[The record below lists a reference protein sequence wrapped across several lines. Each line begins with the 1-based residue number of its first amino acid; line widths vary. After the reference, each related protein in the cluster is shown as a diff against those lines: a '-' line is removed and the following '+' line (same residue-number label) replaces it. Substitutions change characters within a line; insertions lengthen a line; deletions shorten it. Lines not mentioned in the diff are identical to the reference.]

1 MLTLNWPLDHLG
13 YRLLVQTNNL
23 NNGVSVNTND
33 WATVAGSTATNTA
46 AITILKTNLNEY
58 YRLVYP

>member
-1 MLTLNWPLDHLG
+1 MMTLNWPANHLG

-23 NNGVSVNTND
+23 NLGLSTNPND
-33 WATVAGSTATNTA
+33 WATVAGSTATNTMS
-46 AITILKTNLNEY
+46 ISIVTTNLDEY

>member
-1 MLTLNWPLDHLG
+1 MSWPIDHLG

-23 NNGVSVNTND
+23 DLGVSSHLSDWGTVLGTTTTNR
-33 WATVAGSTATNTA
+33 ATLSLITTNR
-46 AITILKTNLNEY
+46 NEY